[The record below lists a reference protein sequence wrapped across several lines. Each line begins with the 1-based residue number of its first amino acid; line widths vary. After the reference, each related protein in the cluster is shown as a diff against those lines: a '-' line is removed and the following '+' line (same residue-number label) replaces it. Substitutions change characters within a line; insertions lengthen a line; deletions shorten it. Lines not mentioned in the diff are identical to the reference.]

1 MFGKKKKEQASILE
15 SILGKKGHP
24 AFIAAVKSY
33 FEQRHES
40 YTVEEDVIRLQD
52 DSRFGLVNLAQ
63 ICARAKPDE
72 YHLVI
77 KEHFDTMFQ
86 NRAFR
91 ESLAFDDFE
100 SIEKYLAVR
109 VYDSEYLSAI
119 DVEAVI
125 RRPLAGEVF
134 TVLVFDFPHVI
145 ENIKREDADKW
156 GKSEDEL
163 FEIGKKNVRDN
174 NQFETA
180 EVNFDE
186 DTLLAVETD
195 HFFAPNILLELE
207 QRPELLGKGGTIVAI
222 PTRSLALIYPIR
234 DMKVVAALTMFFN
247 SVPRIFAAG
256 PGSLTQEVFWY
267 RNGQFESLNYTPGK
281 KTSFTPSEEFLALI
295 NGGLEE

>member
-1 MFGKKKKEQASILE
+1 VFGRKKEPVSVLE
-15 SILGKKGHP
+15 SILGKKGHLL
-24 AFIAAVKSY
+24 FIAAVKNY
-33 FEQRHES
+33 FDQRLEP
-40 YTVEEDVIRLQD
+40 YIVEEDMIQLQD
-52 DSRFGLVNLAQ
+52 GSKFGLVNLAQ
-63 ICARAKPDE
+63 ICTRAKPDE
-72 YHLVI
+72 YHLI
-77 KEHFDTMFQ
+77 IREHFDMMFQ
-86 NRAFR
+86 NQAFR

-109 VYDSEYLSAI
+109 IYDSEYLSAI
-119 DVEAVI
+119 DEETII
-125 RRPLAGEVF
+125 RRPLTGEVF
-134 TVLVFDFPHVI
+134 IVLVFDFPHVI

-156 GKSEDEL
+156 GKTDDEL
-163 FEIGKKNVRDN
+163 FEIGKKNVRKN
-174 NQFETA
+174 YRFETA
-180 EVNFDE
+180 EVDFDK
-186 DTLLAVETD
+186 DKVLAVETD

-234 DMKVVAALTMFFN
+234 DMKVVSALTMFFN